1 MALHT
6 ENMSNVQAPGDLK
19 PEGWYHVRVAKVT
32 EKESSTGNPI
42 VELHLK
48 INQPES
54 MVGQMLFD
62 RPSLQAH
69 ALFSL
74 KAYYKAMNYNP
85 GPEGHDPEKLLDAEF
100 WVFNEHS
107 KGADDVVR
115 DSIPAYSIRSVT
127 AGPGTKKP
135 KAS

>member
-6 ENMSNVQAPGDLK
+6 EDMTAVQAPGDLK
-19 PEGWYHVRVAKVT
+19 PEGWYHVRVSKV
-32 EKESSTGNPI
+32 EEGESKSNNPI
-42 VELHLK
+42 VTLQLK
-48 INQPES
+48 VQSPEAL
-54 MVGQMLFD
+54 VGQMLFD
-62 RPSLQAH
+62 RCSLQAH

-100 WVFNEHS
+100 WVYNEHV
-107 KGADDVVR
+107 KGKDDVIR
-115 DSIPAYSIRSVT
+115 DTIPPYSIRSIQ

-135 KAS
+135 KGN